1 MPKGL
6 SVRVVADWN
15 APWSTCG
22 VIDHRARAGPIGP
35 LRRSLECVKTLC
47 QTFRVRLIN
56 ASSRQV
62 QVPEMQALER
72 LLTAVHTCARS
83 PTCPLG
89 TDHQQATATFQQI
102 VRPLIDQ
109 PITTADGRQVTY
121 TAVIDGV
128 ATGLCGEVG
137 WRAFILALTELKAG
151 SGKTTLFL
159 RDILSQRSADGS
171 YGNGNESLL
180 AINCLDEERHTPE
193 QETSMTRDIFRVAPF
208 IDTGRSVK
216 ARDLCEHW
224 PVRPTVGY
232 PQRPEH
238 QRPAQNHGR
247 IGHT

>member
-1 MPKGL
+1 MTASRNDAWCSRCLTVRSAYPQNVRAMVLDAAVDPTIGTTAGGL
-6 SVRVVADWN
+6 KLF
-15 APWSTCG
+15 
-22 VIDHRARAGPIGP
+22 AGFQ
-35 LRRSLECVKTLC
+35 RSFENMAA
-47 QTFRVRLIN
+47 F
-56 ASSRQV
+56 
-62 QVPEMQALER
+62 
-72 LLTAVHTCARS
+72 CARS

-89 TDHQQATATFQQI
+89 TDHQQATATFQHI

-128 ATGLCGEVG
+128 ATGLYGEVG
-137 WRAFILALTELKAG
+137 WRAVILALTELKAG

-180 AINCLDEERHTPE
+180 AINCLDKERHTPE